1 MATTGY
7 GSTYVSG
14 TDLVANYP
22 AASLLVAQG
31 IDSAGYYIGRGINAQ
46 TVSYQTVLTDA
57 GKTISMTAAGATTLT
72 IPANSSV
79 AYVVG
84 SRINILNLGAGA
96 CTPTAAAGVTI
107 NGTITALATNSSA
120 AVIKTATN
128 TWSYVP
134 FGSGVGAAVYSD
146 ANTGTYTGYAYKTYT
161 GSGTITITTA
171 GFADILIIGGG
182 GGGGGNGAGG
192 AGAGGYAALSNY
204 YLPTGTL
211 TITVGAGGAISDLS
225 SLATTGNPSIIN
237 TFVATGG
244 TQGYG
249 YAGRQGGD
257 SKTGS
262 GNGGAGNL
270 AVSSIAPSSFL
281 SIQGSTG
288 GAGLDSTNNSG
299 GGGGG
304 GAGGAGAAATSGAG
318 GAGGIGAASSITGS
332 SVTRGGGGG
341 GGARVSGGTG
351 GTGGG
356 GNGGVGVSTAGTAGS
371 ANTGGGGG
379 SGGRD
384 YTTGGTL
391 GGAGGSG
398 IVIVRVAV

>member
-31 IDSAGYYIGRGINAQ
+31 IDSAGYYIGRGNNTQ
-46 TVSYQTVLTDA
+46 TGSMTTVLTDA
-57 GKTISMTAAGATTLT
+57 GKTITMSNASANTVT

-79 AYVVG
+79 AYVIG
-84 SRINILNLGAGA
+84 TRINILNLGAGA

-182 GGGGGNGAGG
+182 GGGGANGAGG

-225 SLATTGNPSIIN
+225 SLATTGNPSIID

-249 YAGRQGGD
+249 YAGRQAGD

-318 GAGGIGAASSITGS
+318 GAGGIGTASTLTNTSI
-332 SVTRGGGGG
+332 TRGGGGG

-356 GNGGVGVSTAGTAGS
+356 GNGGVGISTAGTAGS